1 MKPTMKASAPKTTI
15 LDPFMRGFCLL
26 SLPKYVPA
34 VKRIERANVTEI
46 HEATVLSKIWRAA
59 RSIGTSIMLQHISGV
74 RKLKNAS
81 AIAYDL

>member
-34 VKRIERANVTEI
+34 VKRIVRANITEI
-46 HEATVLSKIWRAA
+46 HEATVLSKICRVA
-59 RSIGTSIMLQHISGV
+59 RSIGISIMLQHMSGV
-74 RKLKNAS
+74 KKLKNAM
-81 AIAYDL
+81 IMAYDL